1 MGRPKLDLPLESTTV
16 LAHVVAA
23 LRGGGVDVVLA
34 VVGPH
39 VSELVSIAEAAGA
52 ETLLLA
58 APTADMRETVQAGL
72 RRLVDRYHPRPA
84 DSWFLAPGDCPT
96 FSAETVR
103 RLLETSGDAVVVP
116 TVDGRRG
123 HPVRFAWRHAAD
135 VVALPPGAGIHVLVR
150 SRPVIKVPVD
160 DAGVLFD
167 VDTPADYDRL
177 WRKMP

>member
-23 LRGGGVDVVLA
+23 LRGGGVDVVLV

-39 VSELVSIAEAAGA
+39 VPELVPIADAAGA
-52 ETLLLA
+52 ETLRLA

-72 RRLVDRYHPRPA
+72 RRLDDCYHPRP
-84 DSWFLAPGDCPT
+84 DNSWFLAPGDCPT
-96 FSAETVR
+96 FSAATVR
-103 RLLETSGDAVVVP
+103 RLRDVSGDGVVVP

-135 VVALPPGAGIHVLVR
+135 VAALPPGAGIHMLVR
-150 SRPVIKVPVD
+150 SRPVVEVPVGD
-160 DAGVLFD
+160 TGVLCD

-177 WRKMP
+177 RRKMS